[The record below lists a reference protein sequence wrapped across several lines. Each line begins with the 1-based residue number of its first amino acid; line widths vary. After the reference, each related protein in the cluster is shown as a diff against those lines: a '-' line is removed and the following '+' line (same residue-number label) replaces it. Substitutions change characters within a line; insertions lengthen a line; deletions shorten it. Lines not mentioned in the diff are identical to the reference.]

1 MKLQVIEI
9 DTNKLVFKIDDASKI
24 PFLPSIGEIII
35 MEKGPWLVRGIAHMW
50 DRNLIK
56 IMVYSADKKT

>member
-1 MKLQVIEI
+1 MKLQIIEI
-9 DTNKLVFKIDDASKI
+9 ETNKLVLEISDASKI